1 MSKEDEKVADLI
13 SDSCRKTFQ
22 EIEVISRMFERKK
35 LGYRHSPYL
44 VFVAS

>member
-1 MSKEDEKVADLI
+1 MSKEDEKVAALI

-22 EIEVISRMFERKK
+22 EIEAISLMFERMK